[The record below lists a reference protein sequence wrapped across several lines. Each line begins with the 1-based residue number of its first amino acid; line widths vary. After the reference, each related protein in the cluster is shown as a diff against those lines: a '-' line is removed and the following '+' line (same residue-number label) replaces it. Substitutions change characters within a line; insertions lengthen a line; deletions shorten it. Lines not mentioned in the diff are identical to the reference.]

1 MFFAPVISNDKC
13 ALTKAVEELFEY
25 IQQGEKHNQSD
36 DRTTAV
42 TKKSAVFPTHILYL
56 GHRRCTRVS
65 RLSKINVWETLQ
77 LFEIGVV
84 RSMTHLVTNLNMSY
98 FFKSA

>member
-36 DRTTAV
+36 DHTTSY
-42 TKKSAVFPTHILYL
+42 KKICCVSHTYTLL
-56 GHRRCTRVS
+56 GPP
-65 RLSKINVWETLQ
+65 
-77 LFEIGVV
+77 
-84 RSMTHLVTNLNMSY
+84 SMY
-98 FFKSA
+98 QGEPPK

>member
-1 MFFAPVISNDKC
+1 MLPACMKAETPLCQQSDCSLLLLRFDVISNDKC

-36 DRTTAV
+36 DHTTAV

-56 GHRRCTRVS
+56 GHR
-65 RLSKINVWETLQ
+65 
-77 LFEIGVV
+77 
-84 RSMTHLVTNLNMSY
+84 
-98 FFKSA
+98 

>member
-36 DRTTAV
+36 DHTTAV

-56 GHRRCTRVS
+56 GHRRCTWVS

-77 LFEIGVV
+77 LFEIGVG
-84 RSMTHLVTNLNMSY
+84 
-98 FFKSA
+98 